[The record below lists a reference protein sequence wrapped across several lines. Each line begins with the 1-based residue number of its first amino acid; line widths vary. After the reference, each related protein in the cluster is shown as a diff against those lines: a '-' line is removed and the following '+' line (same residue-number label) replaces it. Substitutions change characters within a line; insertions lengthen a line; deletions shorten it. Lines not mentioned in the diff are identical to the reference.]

1 MNNLSFPEN
10 VRKTIV
16 TLQRQLQNEEMSE
29 TFSISS
35 EKVTYNNPLP
45 NEINVVTPR
54 RLTDAQRIHL
64 KIPKFLEDLQRRGET
79 TLQLEEA
86 IGNTCLEQIRFLC
99 ESLSQTDLNPNISLQ
114 YYYLLGEKSNTECWE
129 SEIQRKFPTK
139 FRNVQKAAQQ
149 IYNLYTYRG
158 LPNLLVTQ
166 TITPNALARMYDED
180 FNLLLQEARTQR
192 FQENAELI
200 YLYDTFAGAQVQ
212 EGEYVGI

>member
-1 MNNLSFPEN
+1 
-10 VRKTIV
+10 KTII
-16 TLQRQLQNEEMSE
+16 TLQRQLQNEEMSG
-29 TFSISS
+29 TFSILS

-99 ESLSQTDLNPNISLQ
+99 ESLGQTDLNPNISLQ
-114 YYYLLGEKSNTECWE
+114 YYYLLGEK
-129 SEIQRKFPTK
+129 
-139 FRNVQKAAQQ
+139 
-149 IYNLYTYRG
+149 G

-192 FQENAELI
+192 FQEN
-200 YLYDTFAGAQVQ
+200 
-212 EGEYVGI
+212 